1 MLGKSNKSTPASTTV
16 AQTKIGTL
24 IGPGAIFEGNIS
36 APEDTRIDG
45 SITGNCI
52 CEGNLIVGPQGK
64 IKGNI
69 AAQNVVISGRID
81 GDISAAGKLELFS
94 TGRIV
99 GNITARSLVID
110 EDAYFDGRCTM
121 ITHTQTT
128 TPAPEAG
135 GIPVIKETP
144 MSETQSSDE
153 DREDKF

>member
-69 AAQNVVISGRID
+69 AAQNVVISGKVD
-81 GDISAAGKLELFS
+81 GDISSAGKLELFS

-121 ITHTQTT
+121 ITQTQTT
-128 TPAPEAG
+128 TPTTESG

-144 MSETQSSDE
+144 KPQEELSADKY
-153 DREDKF
+153 EDKF